1 MKKSEESRPLLSRRT
16 AEPPKND
23 GKIEN
28 EEDDKNATGLAIAFG
43 LMLLFSLA
51 NRIFGRLQTYPMHN
65 YPLFNNILSVFIYVP
80 ICFAYIIPQLWCGKS
95 ITKEQQEIPKY
106 KFAVMGGYDSFAGI
120 MQTFAINYISNAS
133 MIVLVQQSAIPISM
147 LISKYALNS
156 TYTHMQYVGSSI
168 VLLGIVVVLI
178 PNFLQPASTA
188 ETTSSM
194 NESDPMVQLMWL
206 GVLVVSCVP
215 MCLSSVYKEKALGEV
230 DIDIT
235 YLNGWV
241 AIFQFL
247 IALPLCV
254 PLSEVQHI
262 PMNEIAPHM
271 YNGFK
276 CWMGVNSITV
286 ESNPSNSPLDDCSS
300 APLYVNLYLF
310 FNVVYN
316 FLIVIILK
324 LGSANILYM
333 SSTVI
338 VPLSNVVFSLKFI
351 PGNQP
356 LRTWDII
363 GLLVIM
369 LGLVI
374 YRFSKDLLSLFQA
387 LRGTKPGYD
396 DDELESKHFSKKL
409 LKDAERKQ
417 LRYLGLNQMESLQ
430 SLLDLRLMKEKHLLL
445 FRSPQQIRGHFY
457 NKINVPPSPL
467 LSNNR
472 AGYNSHSF
480 SPSLPRGVSVKSGS
494 GLKPAAASYLTKNYP
509 FQTQENGVTIS
520 CGASGKIKQTV

>member
-1 MKKSEESRPLLSRRT
+1 MRKSEESRPLLSRRT
-16 AEPPKND
+16 VETTKND
-23 GKIEN
+23 SKMEN

-80 ICFAYIIPQLWCGKS
+80 ICFSYIIPQLWCGKS
-95 ITKEQQEIPKY
+95 ITKDQQEIPKY
-106 KFAVMGGYDSFAGI
+106 KFAVMGGYDSLAGI

-178 PNFLQPASTA
+178 PNFLQSPS
-188 ETTSSM
+188 TSSM
-194 NESDPMVQLMWL
+194 SESDPMVQLMWL

-241 AIFQFL
+241 AVFQFL

-262 PMNEIAPHM
+262 PMNEIVPHM
-271 YNGFK
+271 NNGFK
-276 CWMGVNSITV
+276 CWMGVNSITA
-286 ESNPSNSPLDDCSS
+286 ENNPSNSPLDDCSS

-374 YRFSKDLLSLFQA
+374 YRFNKDLLSLLQSV
-387 LRGTKPGYD
+387 RGIKSVLD
-396 DDELESKHFSKKL
+396 DEELESKHFSKKL

-467 LSNNR
+467 LSANNR
-472 AGYNSHSF
+472 VGYNSLSV
-480 SPSLPRGVSVKSGS
+480 SPSLPRGVNVKAAT
-494 GLKPAAASYLTKNYP
+494 GLKPATASYLTKNYP
-509 FQTQENGVTIS
+509 FQTQGNSVTVSYGV
-520 CGASGKIKQTV
+520 SGGKNKQTV